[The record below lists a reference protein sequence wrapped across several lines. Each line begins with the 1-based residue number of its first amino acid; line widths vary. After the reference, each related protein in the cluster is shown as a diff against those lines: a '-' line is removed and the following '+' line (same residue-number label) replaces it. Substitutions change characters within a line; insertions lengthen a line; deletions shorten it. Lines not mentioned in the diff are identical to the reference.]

1 MQAAIISKYLQL
13 YNMLNNTSRN
23 VCSRAMAKHFR
34 TTLFRWWRGAAD
46 SNRHLFSEVCC
57 CLHLLQIYIL
67 PYRNTHIAIRF
78 FSVILHLFLSFSPC
92 IHFKFQMALMSLGC
106 SSSSICCVSVF
117 AVKEMGK
124 FKRGRV
130 AALDTFIKMLHVSR
144 LNLYKQ
150 FVELL

>member
-1 MQAAIISKYLQL
+1 MLPCHGKTFQNYFVSLVERSCRFQQASVLRSVLLPASFIDIHPALQE
-13 YNMLNNTSRN
+13 YSHR
-23 VCSRAMAKHFR
+23 
-34 TTLFRWWRGAAD
+34 D
-46 SNRHLFSEVCC
+46 PFS
-57 CLHLLQIYIL
+57 L
-67 PYRNTHIAIRF
+67 
-78 FSVILHLFLSFSPC
+78 LHLFLSFSPC

-144 LNLYKQ
+144 LNLYK
-150 FVELL
+150 